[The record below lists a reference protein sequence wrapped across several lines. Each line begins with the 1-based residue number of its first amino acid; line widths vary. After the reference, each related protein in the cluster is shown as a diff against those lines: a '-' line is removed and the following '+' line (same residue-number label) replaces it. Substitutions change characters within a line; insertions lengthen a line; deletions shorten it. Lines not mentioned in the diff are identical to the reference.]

1 MINKKQ
7 IVVIGSVVIL
17 MGLLLSMDI
26 KGLVKPK
33 EGATESSHD
42 AGQAQQMPAL
52 SLQSIS
58 ETAKAGINASIA
70 QEISGLEAKLNQAS
84 GPEKLTIQKQLAE
97 KWDDVNQP
105 APQAFY
111 FEKIA
116 AQDSTYTNWL
126 KTGDLFTAAYQS
138 ASDTLI
144 QPALTQK
151 AIDAYQKALA
161 LQPNSRD
168 AKTGLGVAYVSGTGN
183 PMQGIQLLLGV
194 VKEDPE
200 NVKANYNLG
209 LFSMRSGQFNKA
221 VNRFK
226 TVIAKQPDPESW
238 FYLATSYEN
247 LGQKQEAIIAF
258 QKSKELAADPNL
270 SKFVDRKI
278 EELKK

>member
-1 MINKKQ
+1 
-7 IVVIGSVVIL
+7 

-42 AGQAQQMPAL
+42 AGQAQMPAL

-58 ETAKAGINASIA
+58 ETAKEGLNASIA
-70 QEISGLEAKLNQAS
+70 EEITALEAKLNQAPAS
-84 GPEKLTIQKQLAE
+84 GKLAIQKQLAE

-111 FEKIA
+111 YQMIA
-116 AQDSTYTNWL
+116 AKDSTYANWL
-126 KTGDLFTAAYQS
+126 KTGDLFAAAYQS
-138 ASDTLI
+138 APDTLV

-161 LQPNSRD
+161 LQPNSLD

-209 LFSMRSGQFNKA
+209 LFSMRSGQFDKA

-247 LGQKQEAIIAF
+247 LGQKQEAILAF

-270 SKFVDRKI
+270 SKFVDKKV